1 MKILLSFLTLSI
13 LTVGAIGQPAWSK
26 PAAAPATANSGSAT
40 SSSPLLR
47 GVTFSAEQ
55 RAKIGAIQTRMNNK
69 MVSLLTPAQKETM
82 RKSGAGAV
90 QLTPT
95 QKTQFQQIIAA
106 ANAEIEGVLTPA
118 QIKQIKANI
127 QSMQQSNSQQ
137 PAGRR

>member
-13 LTVGAIGQPAWSK
+13 ATLGAIGQPAWSK
-26 PAAAPATANSGSAT
+26 PAAAPAAAKSSSAT

-47 GVTFSAEQ
+47 GVTFSPEQ
-55 RAKIGAIQTRMNNK
+55 RAKIAAIQTKMNNK
-69 MVSLLTPAQKETM
+69 MVALLTPAQKETM
-82 RKSGAGAV
+82 RKSGAGSV
-90 QLTPT
+90 QLTDT
-95 QKTQFQQIIAA
+95 QKTQFRQIIAS

-127 QSMQQSNSQQ
+127 QAQQNSQQ

>member
-26 PAAAPATANSGSAT
+26 PAAAPAAANSGSST

-47 GVTFSAEQ
+47 GVTFSPEQ

-69 MVSLLTPAQKETM
+69 MVSLLSPAQKETM

-95 QKTQFQQIIAA
+95 QKTQFQQIIVS

-127 QSMQQSNSQQ
+127 QSMQQSNGQQ